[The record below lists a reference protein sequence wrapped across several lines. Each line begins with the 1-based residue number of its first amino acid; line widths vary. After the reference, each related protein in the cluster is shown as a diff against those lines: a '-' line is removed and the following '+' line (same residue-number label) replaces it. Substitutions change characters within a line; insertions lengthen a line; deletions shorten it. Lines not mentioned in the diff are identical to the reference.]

1 MKRAHLLSTM
11 ATVIAITALSS
22 CSPTT
27 DVIPLSNS
35 QIEQV
40 QEQLEGANNP
50 GVRYIQPRD
59 RTALPILSGFD
70 LDGAPIEVP
79 NSQKQVT
86 VINAWA
92 SWCPPCKV
100 ELPEFA
106 QVAKDPEFANIRF
119 VGLNVNDELGAAQS
133 ISQVQ
138 GYPSMVDPDGELLAQ
153 IPNIPPQ
160 GLPSTVILDPNGLI
174 ATTIIGAVPPG
185 ELAAIITRVLQ
196 E

>member
-1 MKRAHLLSTM
+1 MKPELTTIAAAL
-11 ATVIAITALSS
+11 TVITALTG

-50 GVRYIQPRD
+50 GVRYILPGD
-59 RTALPILSGFD
+59 RTALPNLSGLD
-70 LDGAPIEVP
+70 LDGAPIKVP
-79 NSQKQVT
+79 DSQKQVT

-92 SWCPPCKV
+92 SWCPPCKQ

-106 QVAKDPEFANIRF
+106 EAAQDPEFTDVRF
-119 VGLNVNDELGAAQS
+119 VGLNVNDELAAAQV
-133 ISQVQ
+133 ISLGQ
-138 GYPSMVDPDGELLAQ
+138 GYPSILDIEGALLAK

-160 GLPSTVILDPNGLI
+160 GLPSTVILDSNGLV
-174 ATTIIGAVPPG
+174 ATTIIGEVPPG
-185 ELAAIITRVLQ
+185 ELSNIIMRVTQ

>member
-1 MKRAHLLSTM
+1 MKPALTKVVAAVTM
-11 ATVIAITALSS
+11 MAALSG

-50 GVRYIQPRD
+50 GVRYIQPND
-59 RTALPILSGFD
+59 RTALPFLSGFD
-70 LDGAPIEVP
+70 LDGAPIEIP
-79 NSQKQVT
+79 DSQKQVT

-119 VGLNVNDELGAAQS
+119 VGLNVNDALDAAQS
-133 ISQVQ
+133 ISLGQ
-138 GYPSMVDPDGELLAQ
+138 GYTSMVDPDGELLAQ

-185 ELAAIITRVLQ
+185 ELAAIITRVMQ